1 MMDDRLLAAERA
13 LSFGMLDEAERLLR
27 QAVAADPASSLAVLG
42 LARVALDRGDNAGA
56 LRFARQAL
64 ALEPANDAAQRLVT
78 RLEEIRHHSD
88 ARQWHP

>member
-27 QAVAADPASSLAVLG
+27 QAVADDPSSSIAVLG

-56 LRFARQAL
+56 LAFAQQAL
-64 ALEPANDAAQRLVT
+64 ELEPANDAAQRLVT
-78 RLEEIRHHSD
+78 RLEEIRHHRD
-88 ARQWHP
+88 VRPPRP